1 MTKLV
6 LSSQGIF
13 KAGPP
18 LLLFLYFLFFFVE
31 VWLLYNVLVS
41 TVQKSD
47 PIIHIFFFRF
57 FSIIGDYYNY
67 IVIITL

>member
-13 KAGPP
+13 KAGLP
-18 LLLFLYFLFFFVE
+18 LLLLYFLFFFVE

-41 TVQKSD
+41 SVQKSD
-47 PIIHIFFFRF
+47 SIIHIFFFRF
-57 FSIIGDYYNY
+57 FSIIGYYYNY